1 MKVGVIGLGYVGS
14 ACESLFKD
22 YFDLNTFDI
31 NKSCNCSNIQ
41 ELTNKSDIIFICLP
55 TPMRKDRS
63 CDLSII
69 ESVLEQIN
77 DEGQEK
83 YVVIKSTVEV
93 GTTDRFSKKYNN
105 LVFIFN
111 PEFLTEANFIEDFK
125 NQDRIIIG
133 SHHDKARKYLTEL
146 YRAIYSNDSE
156 VKIETTLPV
165 NAEMVKYVTNSFLAV
180 KVSFA
185 NEMYELCQNL
195 DADYNEIVELATLD
209 KRLGDSHWAVP
220 GPDGKFGFGGSC
232 FPKDINSLINTFS
245 KNNIESFV
253 LESAW
258 KRNISRDRPEK
269 DWNNLKGRAVSDEQS

>member
-1 MKVGVIGLGYVGS
+1 MNVGVVGLGYVGS

-22 YFDLNTFDI
+22 YFNLNTFDI
-31 NKSCNCSNIQ
+31 NKNCNCSSIQ
-41 ELTNKSDIIFICLP
+41 DLTKKSDIIFICLP

-77 DEGQEK
+77 DEGQQK

-133 SHHDKARKYLTEL
+133 SHHKEAKNYLTEL
-146 YRAIYSNDSE
+146 YRAIYPKKSE
-156 VKIETTLPV
+156 VKIETSLPV

-185 NEMYELCQNL
+185 NEIYELCQNL
-195 DADYNEIVELATLD
+195 DADYDEIVELATLD
-209 KRLGDSHWAVP
+209 KRLGHSHWAVP

-245 KNNIESFV
+245 KHNVESLF
-253 LESAW
+253 
-258 KRNISRDRPEK
+258 
-269 DWNNLKGRAVSDEQS
+269 

>member
-31 NKSCNCSNIQ
+31 NKPCNCSNIQ

-146 YRAIYSNDSE
+146 YRTIYSKDSE
-156 VKIETTLPV
+156 VKIETTIPV

-180 KVSFA
+180 KVSYA
-185 NEMYELCQNL
+185 NEIYELCKNL
-195 DADYNEIVELATLD
+195 NADYDEIIKLATLD
-209 KRLGDSHWAVP
+209 RRLGDSHWEVP

-232 FPKDINSLINTFS
+232 FPKDINSLINTFKV
-245 KNNIESFV
+245 KNIDSYILNAS
-253 LESAW
+253 W
-258 KRNISRDRPEK
+258 KRNITKDRPEK
-269 DWNNLKGRAVSDEQS
+269 DWESLKGRAVSKDDQ

>member
-1 MKVGVIGLGYVGS
+1 MKVGVVGLGYVGS
-14 ACESLFKD
+14 ACENLFKE

-146 YRAIYSNDSE
+146 YRTIYSKDSE
-156 VKIETTLPV
+156 VKIETTIPV

-180 KVSFA
+180 KVSYA
-185 NEMYELCQNL
+185 NEIYELCKNL
-195 DADYNEIVELATLD
+195 NADYDEIIKLATLD
-209 KRLGDSHWAVP
+209 RRLGDSHWEVP

-232 FPKDINSLINTFS
+232 FPKDINSLINTF
-245 KNNIESFV
+245 KVQNIDSYI
-253 LESAW
+253 LNASW
-258 KRNISRDRPEK
+258 KRNITKDRPEK
-269 DWNNLKGRAVSDEQS
+269 DWESLKGRAVSKDD

>member
-1 MKVGVIGLGYVGS
+1 MNVGVVGLGYVGS
-14 ACESLFKD
+14 ACKSLFKD
-22 YFDLNTFDI
+22 YFNLNTFDI
-31 NKSCNCSNIQ
+31 NKNCNCSNIQ
-41 ELTNKSDIIFICLP
+41 DLTKKSDIIFICLP
-55 TPMRKDRS
+55 TPMRKDSS

-77 DEGQEK
+77 DEGQQK

-133 SHHDKARKYLTEL
+133 SHHKEAKNYLTEL
-146 YRAIYSNDSE
+146 YRTIYPKTSG

-185 NEMYELCQNL
+185 NEIYELCQNL
-195 DADYNEIVELATLD
+195 DADYDEIVELATLD
-209 KRLGDSHWAVP
+209 KRLGHSHWAVP

-245 KNNIESFV
+245 KHNVESFV

>member
-1 MKVGVIGLGYVGS
+1 MNVGIIGLGYVGS
-14 ACESLFKD
+14 ACENLFKD
-22 YFDLNTFDI
+22 FFNLNTFDI
-31 NKSCNCSNIQ
+31 NKNCNCSNIQ
-41 ELTNKSDIIFICLP
+41 DLTEKSDIIFICLP
-55 TPMRKDRS
+55 TPMRKNRS

-77 DEGQEK
+77 NQCQKK

-133 SHHDKARKYLTEL
+133 SHNDAASNYLTEL
-146 YRAIYSNDSE
+146 YRTIYPKKSN

-165 NAEMVKYVTNSFLAV
+165 NAEMVKYLTNSFLAV

-185 NEMYELCQNL
+185 NEIYELCQHLN
-195 DADYNEIVELATLD
+195 ADYDEVVQLATLD
-209 KRLGDSHWAVP
+209 KRLGHSHWAVP

-245 KNNIESFV
+245 QNNIESFV

-258 KRNISRDRPEK
+258 KRNITRDRPEK